1 LATEPERFLG
11 NTAMTIAFIGAG
23 NMAGSLIRGLKTSG
37 TPAGHIVAADPAQ
50 AQLNALA
57 NLGIKTTTDNAVAVD
72 MADIVVLAIKP
83 QITGSVLQQL
93 PPLKRH
99 QLVIS
104 IVAGIDMRSL
114 QDWLP
119 NEQPIVRCMPNTP
132 ALLGAGI
139 TGLFAN
145 SSVNDAQRQEAQD
158 ILNGVGSSVWVA
170 EETQL
175 DAVTAVSGSGPA
187 YYFLLMESMVASA
200 RALGLDAD
208 TSRKLVV
215 ETARGAALM
224 ACEPDADPATLR
236 RNVTSPGGTT
246 EAALNVM
253 QEQGLPTT
261 VDNALKAAKDRAE
274 ALALEF
280 GSDA

>member
-1 LATEPERFLG
+1 
-11 NTAMTIAFIGAG
+11 MTIAFIGAG

-72 MADIVVLAIKP
+72 TADIVVLAIKP

-208 TSRKLVV
+208 TSRKLVA

>member
-1 LATEPERFLG
+1 
-11 NTAMTIAFIGAG
+11 MTIAFIGAG
-23 NMAGSLIRGLKTSG
+23 NMAGSLIKGLQNSG
-37 TPAGHIVAADPAQ
+37 TPAQQITAADPFQ
-50 AQLNALA
+50 KQLDGFADLGINTTQDNALA
-57 NLGIKTTTDNAVAVD
+57 VANADV
-72 MADIVVLAIKP
+72 VVLAIKP
-83 QITGSVLQQL
+83 QITGRVLTEL
-93 PPLKRH
+93 PALAPD

-119 NEQPIVRCMPNTP
+119 DNQPIVRCMPNTP

-139 TGLFAN
+139 TGLYAN
-145 SSVNDAQRQEAQD
+145 ASVTDDQRAGAEQ

-170 EETQL
+170 EEGLL

-200 RALGLDAD
+200 QTLGLDAE

-224 ACEPDADPATLR
+224 ACEPEADPATLR
-236 RNVTSPGGTT
+236 RNVTTPGGTT

-253 QEQGLPTT
+253 SDQSLPQT
-261 VDNALKAAKDRAE
+261 VDNALQAAAARAKT
-274 ALALEF
+274 LAKEF
-280 GSDA
+280 GSQA

>member
-72 MADIVVLAIKP
+72 TADIVVLAIKP
-83 QITGSVLQQL
+83 QITGSVLLQL

-145 SSVNDAQRQEAQD
+145 SLVNDAQRQEAQD

>member
-1 LATEPERFLG
+1 
-11 NTAMTIAFIGAG
+11 MTIAFIGAG
-23 NMAGSLIRGLKTSG
+23 NMAGSLIRGLQTSG
-37 TPAGHIVAADPAQ
+37 TPADQIIAADPAQ
-50 AQLNALA
+50 AQLDALA
-57 NLGIKTTTDNAVAVD
+57 RLGIQTTTDNAVAVD
-72 MADIVVLAIKP
+72 TADIVVLAIKP

-93 PPLKRH
+93 PPLQRH

-119 NEQPIVRCMPNTP
+119 NKQPIVRCMPNTP

-145 SSVNDAQRQEAQD
+145 ASVNDPHRHKAQD
-158 ILNGVGSSVWVA
+158 ILNGVGSSVWVS
-170 EETQL
+170 EESQL

-200 RALGLDAD
+200 LALGLDAE

-224 ACEPDADPATLR
+224 ACEPNADPATLR

-261 VDNALKAAKDRAE
+261 VDNALRAAKDRAE
-274 ALALEF
+274 TLALEF
-280 GSDA
+280 GSKA

>member
-1 LATEPERFLG
+1 
-11 NTAMTIAFIGAG
+11 MTIAFIGAG
-23 NMAGSLIRGLKTSG
+23 NMAGSLIRGLQTSG
-37 TPAGHIVAADPAQ
+37 TPADQIIAADPAQ
-50 AQLNALA
+50 AQLDALA
-57 NLGIKTTTDNAVAVD
+57 RLGIQTTTDNAVAVD
-72 MADIVVLAIKP
+72 TADIVVLAIKP

-93 PPLKRH
+93 PPLQRH

-114 QDWLP
+114 QDSLP
-119 NEQPIVRCMPNTP
+119 HEQPIVRCMPNTP

-145 SSVNDAQRQEAQD
+145 ASVNDPHRHKAQD
-158 ILNGVGSSVWVA
+158 ILNGVGSSVWVS
-170 EETQL
+170 EESQL

-200 RALGLDAD
+200 LALGLDAE

-224 ACEPDADPATLR
+224 ACEPNADPATLR
-236 RNVTSPGGTT
+236 RNVTSPGGIT

-261 VDNALKAAKDRAE
+261 VDNALQAAKDRAE
-274 ALALEF
+274 TLALEF
-280 GSDA
+280 GSEA

>member
-1 LATEPERFLG
+1 
-11 NTAMTIAFIGAG
+11 MTIAFIGAG
-23 NMAGSLIRGLKTSG
+23 NMAGSLIRGLQASG
-37 TPAGHIVAADPAQ
+37 TPADHIIAADPAQ
-50 AQLNALA
+50 GQLNSLV
-57 NLGIKTTTDNAVAVD
+57 NLGIKTTSDNAVAVNA
-72 MADIVVLAIKP
+72 ADIVVLAIKP
-83 QITGSVLQQL
+83 QITGDVLQHL
-93 PPLKRH
+93 PPLKRK

-145 SSVNDAQRQEAQD
+145 SSVSDAQREQAQN

-170 EETQL
+170 EESQL

-200 RALGLDAD
+200 QTLGLDAA

-236 RNVTSPGGTT
+236 QNVTSPGGTT

-253 QEQGLPTT
+253 HEQQLAAT
-261 VDNALKAAKDRAE
+261 VEKALRAAKNRAE
-274 ALALEF
+274 TLALEF
-280 GSDA
+280 GSEA

>member
-1 LATEPERFLG
+1 MAEPERFLG

-23 NMAGSLIRGLKTSG
+23 NMAGSLIRGLQSSG
-37 TPAGHIVAADPAQ
+37 TPAKNIIAADPAQ
-50 AQLNALA
+50 TQLDALA
-57 NLGIKTTTDNAVAVD
+57 SLGIQTTTDNAVAVES
-72 MADIVVLAIKP
+72 ADIVVLAIKP
-83 QITGSVLQQL
+83 QITGDVLQQL
-93 PPLKRH
+93 PSLRRH

-145 SSVNDAQRQEAQD
+145 ASVNEDQRQEAQD

-170 EETQL
+170 DEAQL

-200 RALGLDAD
+200 QALGLDAE

-215 ETARGAALM
+215 ETAKGAALM
-224 ACEPDADPATLR
+224 ACEPNADPQTLR

-246 EAALNVM
+246 EAALRVM
-253 QEQGLPTT
+253 QEQGLSAT
-261 VDNALKAAKDRAE
+261 VESALEAAKNRAE
-274 ALALEF
+274 TLALEF

>member
-72 MADIVVLAIKP
+72 TADIVVLAIKP

>member
-72 MADIVVLAIKP
+72 TADIVVLAIKP

-215 ETARGAALM
+215 QTARGAALM

-261 VDNALKAAKDRAE
+261 VENALKAAKDRAE

>member
-1 LATEPERFLG
+1 
-11 NTAMTIAFIGAG
+11 MTIAFIGAG
-23 NMAGSLIRGLKTSG
+23 NMAGSLIRGLQSSG
-37 TPAGHIVAADPAQ
+37 TPAKNIIAADPAQ
-50 AQLNALA
+50 TQLDALA
-57 NLGIKTTTDNAVAVD
+57 SLGIQTTTDNAVAVES
-72 MADIVVLAIKP
+72 ADIVVLAIKP
-83 QITGSVLQQL
+83 QITGDVLQQL
-93 PPLKRH
+93 PSLRRH

-145 SSVNDAQRQEAQD
+145 ASVNEDQRQEAQD

-170 EETQL
+170 DEAQL

-200 RALGLDAD
+200 QALGLDAE

-215 ETARGAALM
+215 ETAKGAALM
-224 ACEPDADPATLR
+224 ACEPNADPQTLR

-246 EAALNVM
+246 EAALRVM
-253 QEQGLPTT
+253 QEQGLSAT
-261 VDNALKAAKDRAE
+261 VESALKAAKNRAE
-274 ALALEF
+274 TLALEF

>member
-72 MADIVVLAIKP
+72 TADIVVLAIKP

-208 TSRKLVV
+208 ASRKLVV

-280 GSDA
+280 GSEA

>member
-1 LATEPERFLG
+1 
-11 NTAMTIAFIGAG
+11 MTIAFIGAG
-23 NMAGSLIRGLKTSG
+23 NMAGSLIRGLQASG
-37 TPAGHIVAADPAQ
+37 YLPGEIVAADPAQ
-50 AQLNALA
+50 SQLDVLSA
-57 NLGIKTTTDNAVAVD
+57 LGIATTTDNARAVAE
-72 MADIVVLAIKP
+72 ADIIVLAVKP
-83 QITGSVLQQL
+83 QITGDVLQAL
-93 PPLKRH
+93 PALRAD

-104 IVAGIDMRSL
+104 IVAGIDTRSL
-114 QDWLP
+114 GDWLP
-119 NEQPIVRCMPNTP
+119 DQQPIVRCMPNTP

-208 TSRKLVV
+208 ASRKLVV

>member
-1 LATEPERFLG
+1 
-11 NTAMTIAFIGAG
+11 MTIAFIGAG

-72 MADIVVLAIKP
+72 AADIVVLAIKP
-83 QITGSVLQQL
+83 QITGSVLLQL

-145 SSVNDAQRQEAQD
+145 SLVNDAQRQEAQD

-208 TSRKLVV
+208 ASRKLVV